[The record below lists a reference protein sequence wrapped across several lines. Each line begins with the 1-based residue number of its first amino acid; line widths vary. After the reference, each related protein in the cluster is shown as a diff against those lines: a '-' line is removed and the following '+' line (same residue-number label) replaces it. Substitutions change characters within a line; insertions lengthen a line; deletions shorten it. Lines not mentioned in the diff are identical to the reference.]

1 MTPLSGQ
8 SLIAWAISLKLVPFG
23 VIGGLPKTSS
33 LESPNRLEFVFS
45 ISLIS
50 EAEFNPLVS
59 N

>member
-1 MTPLSGQ
+1 MTPLLGHS
-8 SLIAWAISLKLVPFG
+8 SIASAISLKLVPFG
-23 VIGGLPKTSS
+23 VIGLLPKTSS

-50 EAEFNPLVS
+50 EAEFDPLVS